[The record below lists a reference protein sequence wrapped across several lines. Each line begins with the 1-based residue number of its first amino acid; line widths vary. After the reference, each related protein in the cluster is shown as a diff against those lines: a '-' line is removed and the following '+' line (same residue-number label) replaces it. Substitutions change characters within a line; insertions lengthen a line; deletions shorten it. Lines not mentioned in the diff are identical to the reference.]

1 MCQQKFVEFLLKHCS
16 LQLDIRFVHLVLV
29 VEDACV
35 TGDHQS
41 RFLYVEV
48 TGVELTASTTSPGT
62 ARKKTQISMVSTAF
76 RSVPYFAVC
85 LWDSFG
91 LLNGWVPGQDEC
103 RHWTRVLFFFFL
115 VMAMIVS

>member
-1 MCQQKFVEFLLKHCS
+1 MYQQKFVEFLLKHCS

-35 TGDHQS
+35 AGDQS

-48 TGVELTASTTSPGT
+48 TGVELTASTMSPGI
-62 ARKKTQISMVSTAF
+62 ARKKTQMIMVSTAF
-76 RSVPYFAVC
+76 RSVPYFAAC

-91 LLNGWVPGQDEC
+91 LLNGWVSGQDEC
-103 RHWTRVLFFFFL
+103 RHWTRVLF
-115 VMAMIVS
+115 